1 VLVTQNL
8 KLKYLRISVKYQ
20 GKEIM
25 SDHFTLMIIP
35 GRKSGVKKISVS
47 KVVIRNILIA
57 SFIAIFVTLYI
68 VYDYASI
75 KRDRA
80 ELVRL
85 RAQTKEQSQQFRD
98 LAMKIDSFADR
109 MEALRQFDK
118 KIRILSADQ
127 TSRDKK
133 LPLGIG
139 GSDKETRVKE
149 LLDQDHEKLIMGM
162 HEGITKLN
170 KDANDREKSFNEL
183 LAFLHEQKSILA
195 AMPSLWPV
203 EGWVTSE
210 FGVRESPF
218 RTGVEFHKGLD
229 IATRFGKEVVAPAD
243 GLVIAS
249 AHDPQDGNFIKIDH
263 GRGLA
268 TAFAHLSRIAVK
280 QGMRVKKGDIIGYVG
295 DTGRSTGPHLHY
307 SVFVNN
313 VPVNPRKYL
322 KNIFG

>member
-1 VLVTQNL
+1 
-8 KLKYLRISVKYQ
+8 
-20 GKEIM
+20 M

-57 SFIAIFVTLYI
+57 SLVAILAALYV

-85 RAQTKEQSQQFRD
+85 RTQTKEQSQQFRD
-98 LAMKIDSFADR
+98 LAIKIDGFTDR
-109 MEALRQFDK
+109 MEQLRQFDK

-139 GSDKETRVKE
+139 GSDKEMRVKE
-149 LLDQDHEKLIMGM
+149 FINQDQQKLIT
-162 HEGITKLN
+162 GIRESIAKLN
-170 KDANDREKSFNEL
+170 EDANDREKSFAEL
-183 LAFLHEQKSILA
+183 LIFLHEQKSILA
-195 AMPSLWPV
+195 ATPSVWPV
-203 EGWVTSE
+203 KGWVTSE

-218 RTGVEFHKGLD
+218 RSGVEFHKGLD
-229 IATRFGKEVVAPAD
+229 VSTRFGKEVVAPAD
-243 GLVIAS
+243 GLVIVS
-249 AHDPQDGNFIKIDH
+249 AYDPQDGNFIKIDH
-263 GRGLA
+263 GRTLA
-268 TAFAHLSRIAVK
+268 TGFAHLSQRAVK

-295 DTGRSTGPHLHY
+295 DTGRSTGSHLHY

-322 KNIFG
+322 RNIFG

>member
-1 VLVTQNL
+1 
-8 KLKYLRISVKYQ
+8 
-20 GKEIM
+20 M
-25 SDHFTLMIIP
+25 SDNLFTFMIIP
-35 GRKSGVKKISVS
+35 SRKSGVKKISVPR
-47 KVVIRNILIA
+47 VLVRNL
-57 SFIAIFVTLYI
+57 FIAFVLAVFVTLYI

-98 LAMKIDSFADR
+98 LAIKIDGFSDR
-109 MEALRQFDK
+109 MEELRQFDK

-139 GSDKETRVKE
+139 GSSKETRVTE
-149 LLDQDHEKLIMGM
+149 LLDQDQQKLIT
-162 HEGITKLN
+162 GIRESLTTLN
-170 KDANDREKSFNEL
+170 EDADDREKSFNEIL
-183 LAFLHEQKSILA
+183 TFLHEQKSILA
-195 AMPSLWPV
+195 ATPSIWPV
-203 EGWVTSE
+203 KGWVTSE

-218 RTGVEFHKGLD
+218 RKGVEFHKGLD
-229 IATRFGKEVVAPAD
+229 IATRVGKEVIAPAD
-243 GLVIAS
+243 GLVIVS
-249 AHDPQDGNFIKIDH
+249 AYDQQDGNFIKIDH

-268 TAFAHLSRIAVK
+268 TAFCHLARMAVK
-280 QGMRVKKGDIIGYVG
+280 QGVRVKKGDIIGYVG
-295 DTGRSTGPHLHY
+295 NTGRSTGPHLHY

>member
-1 VLVTQNL
+1 
-8 KLKYLRISVKYQ
+8 
-20 GKEIM
+20 M

-35 GRKSGVKKISVS
+35 SRKSGVKKISVS
-47 KVVIRNILIA
+47 RVVIRNILIA
-57 SFIAIFVTLYI
+57 SLVAILVTLYV

-98 LAMKIDSFADR
+98 LAIKIDGFADR
-109 MEALRQFDK
+109 MEELRQFDK

-127 TSRDKK
+127 TSRDRK

-149 LLDQDHEKLIMGM
+149 LLDQDQQKLIT
-162 HEGITKLN
+162 GIREEIVKLN
-170 KDANDREKSFNEL
+170 EDVNDREKSFNEL
-183 LAFLHEQKSILA
+183 LNFLHEQKSILA
-195 AMPSLWPV
+195 ATPSIWPV
-203 EGWVTSE
+203 KGWVTSE

-229 IATRFGKEVVAPAD
+229 ISTRFGKEVVAPAD
-243 GLVIAS
+243 GLVIVS
-249 AHDPQDGNFIKIDH
+249 AYDQQEGNFIKIDH

-268 TAFAHLSRIAVK
+268 TGFAHLSRMAVK
-280 QGMRVKKGDIIGYVG
+280 QGVRVKKGDIIGYVG
-295 DTGRSTGPHLHY
+295 DTGRSTGSHLHY

-313 VPVNPRKYL
+313 VQVNPRKYL